1 VKEDKEL
8 QQKRTR
14 PSWDEYFMQL
24 AVLTA
29 TRSPDSQTQVGCVL
43 VHKKRIISAGYNGFC
58 SGIDDSDLPRTRPEK
73 YPYMVHA
80 EQNAISNMIIKPK
93 KNIVAYVT
101 HVPCCRCAKLLW
113 QNNIRHWKILSGQ
126 QAFGHSEEDKM
137 IQNLLFDSGLRLDW
151 IELGLT

>member
-1 VKEDKEL
+1 MDRPTWNDYFL
-8 QQKRTR
+8 Q
-14 PSWDEYFMQL
+14 FAFL
-24 AVLTA
+24 AA
-29 TRSPDSQTQVGCVL
+29 TRSHDSQTKVGCVL
-43 VHKKRIISAGYNGFC
+43 VHENRIISVGYNGFC
-58 SGIDDSDLPRTRPEK
+58 SGVIESFLPVTRPHK

-80 EQNAISNMIIKPK
+80 EQNAISNMIVKPK

-113 QNNIRHWKILSGQ
+113 QNNIRHWKILSDQ

-137 IQNLLFDSGLRLDW
+137 IQHLLFDSGLRLDW